1 MTQTPPVRRHVDD
14 FLTLLAVERGL
25 SPNTIAA
32 YRRDLRGYVEFL
44 EERQPSTGEID
55 DYLSLLH
62 DRALAPST
70 VARKLAAIRG
80 IHRFMVAEGL
90 SYEDPTRFAETPRRG
105 QSLPKALDVSEV
117 ERLVETP
124 DATTSLGRRDRALLE
139 TLYATGARV
148 TEVADLDMADVD
160 LETRTALV
168 TGKGSKQRMVP
179 LGSAAI
185 AAIERYLP
193 DRLELRVSGAD
204 SGAVF
209 LNARGRR
216 LTRQGIYGIV
226 RFHADH
232 AGIER
237 SRISP
242 HVLRHSAATHMVE
255 GGADLRTVQE
265 ILGHASVS
273 TTQVYT
279 RMSLQHL
286 HEVFVQAHP
295 RAVGHAMPAGPERPA
310 RRA

>member
-1 MTQTPPVRRHVDD
+1 MSQTPPVRFHVDD
-14 FLTLLAVERGL
+14 FLTLLSVERGL

-32 YRRDLRGYVEFL
+32 YRRDLEGYVDFL
-44 EERQPSTGEID
+44 EERQPSTNEID

-90 SYEDPTRFAETPRRG
+90 SDEDPTRFAETPRLGR
-105 QSLPKALDVSEV
+105 SFPKALDISEV

-124 DATTSLGRRDRALLE
+124 DVTTSLGRRDCALLE

-148 TEVADLDMADVD
+148 TEIVELDMADVD
-160 LETRTALV
+160 LETCTALV
-168 TGKGSKQRMVP
+168 TGKGSKQRLVP
-179 LGSAAI
+179 LGSVAI
-185 AAIERYLP
+185 VAIERYLP
-193 DRLELRVSGAD
+193 DRLELRLSGVD
-204 SGAVF
+204 SGALF
-209 LNARGRR
+209 LNARGKR
-216 LTRQGIYGIV
+216 LTRQGVYGIV
-226 RFHADH
+226 RIHADH
-232 AGIER
+232 ADIEPY
-237 SRISP
+237 RISP

-279 RMSLQHL
+279 RMSLKHI
-286 HEVFVQAHP
+286 HEVYVQAHP
-295 RAVGHAMPAGPERPA
+295 RAVGHVTPAA
-310 RRA
+310 RRLGP

>member
-1 MTQTPPVRRHVDD
+1 
-14 FLTLLAVERGL
+14 
-25 SPNTIAA
+25 
-32 YRRDLRGYVEFL
+32 
-44 EERQPSTGEID
+44 
-55 DYLSLLH
+55 
-62 DRALAPST
+62 
-70 VARKLAAIRG
+70 
-80 IHRFMVAEGL
+80 MVAEGL

-204 SGAVF
+204 SGRFFSMLGGGA
-209 LNARGRR
+209 

-226 RFHADH
+226 PIPR
-232 AGIER
+232 R
-237 SRISP
+237 SRRHRAFSNISACP
-242 HVLRHSAATHMVE
+242 TTLGRDPYGRGWSRSAH
-255 GGADLRTVQE
+255 
-265 ILGHASVS
+265 
-273 TTQVYT
+273 
-279 RMSLQHL
+279 
-286 HEVFVQAHP
+286 
-295 RAVGHAMPAGPERPA
+295 GPGDPGSR
-310 RRA
+310 